1 MDMDVCIWL
10 YVYAIKMMKLKI
22 DKKVDNFL
30 ITIARI
36 VSIDHYIKFY
46 SSINFLLLY
55 LNNYKEFSFEKQ
67 LLQMFYKIGVLKILS
82 LVSSG
87 RKLHFLC
94 IVSSI
99 THLHR

>member
-1 MDMDVCIWL
+1 MYMDVCIWL

-46 SSINFLLLY
+46 GSINFLLLY
-55 LNNYKEFSFEKQ
+55 LNNYKEFSFQK
-67 LLQMFYKIGVLKILS
+67 
-82 LVSSG
+82 
-87 RKLHFLC
+87 
-94 IVSSI
+94 
-99 THLHR
+99 